1 MHANIS
7 SKRKV
12 HNYLQCKIL
21 KPMETNVELTQN
33 KNPGLNQH
41 ILYLKKSYLST
52 TLQSSY
58 DLCLRR
64 KQNKRNIYIFGRSVG
79 ID

>member
-1 MHANIS
+1 
-7 SKRKV
+7 
-12 HNYLQCKIL
+12 
-21 KPMETNVELTQN
+21 METNVELAQN